1 MMRVERAGIPIAV
14 KEERENKSVMATFR
28 LRPSVKARLEAY
40 CGYYHYSQSD
50 FLEALIN
57 SFQEQAKKDGCVIDN
72 YRF

>member
-1 MMRVERAGIPIAV
+1 MMRVERTGTSIAV

-50 FLEALIN
+50 FIEALIVG
-57 SFQEQAKKDGCVIDN
+57 FAPQAKRDGCGVD
-72 YRF
+72 